1 MDPVRPAAASLIT
14 PPGHQPPFFKAR
26 TVQSSSPAALTML
39 IPLRIYNK
47 RRYWFFFFFP
57 GPVLAMIDGAGERL
71 GPGPVLQLFVAVPH
85 LFRRGRPP
93 VSHFGDRMI
102 KQARRKG
109 FRRRHR
115 MGPELAR

>member
-1 MDPVRPAAASLIT
+1 MTPPVNRRSRPGRGGSLIT
-14 PPGHQPPFFKAR
+14 HQPPFFKTR

-71 GPGPVLQLFVAVPH
+71 GPGPVLQLFVVVPH
-85 LFRRGRPP
+85 FFPAG
-93 VSHFGDRMI
+93 
-102 KQARRKG
+102 
-109 FRRRHR
+109 
-115 MGPELAR
+115 